1 MPDNDD
7 KTVKE
12 LIANLGSA
20 GARSTPGGSAESIA
34 SLGSA
39 GARSTPGGS
48 AESIDEATR
57 ADLERWFGL
66 PSFQQLA
73 EQPQAPPTP
82 APDPEWSEFRKRRAD
97 ALAAVDPNMVEAHR
111 RRVERQRELK
121 LFQSEI
127 EPRIRTDITM
137 IDHAAIDRGHTIAE
151 PRTYELPSDL
161 EDALTERTPQALLRD
176 LHRPELSF
184 EKLFEWFDPTAEHR
198 IDLRALINEA
208 LAFRAS
214 STTKAES
221 KVHEARALLVEI
233 RQERR
238 KPWTALTS
246 KMRNRRVKE

>member
-12 LIANLGSA
+12 LIASLGSG
-20 GARSTPGGSAESIA
+20 GARSTPGGSAE
-34 SLGSA
+34 L
-39 GARSTPGGS
+39 
-48 AESIDEATR
+48 IDESTR

-73 EQPQAPPTP
+73 EQQQAPKPVD
-82 APDPEWSEFRKRRAD
+82 DPEWAQFRKRRAD

-137 IDHAAIDRGHTIAE
+137 IDQTAIDRGHTIAE
-151 PRTYELPSDL
+151 PRTYDLPSDL
-161 EDALTERTPQALLRD
+161 EDALAERTPQALLRD
-176 LHRPELSF
+176 LHRPELIF
-184 EKLFEWFDPTAEHR
+184 EKMFEWFDPTAEHR
-198 IDLRALINEA
+198 IDLRAIINEA

-214 STTKAES
+214 STRTFAS
-221 KVHEARALLVEI
+221 KVREARALLTEI